1 MNEFVMLIDDW
12 GKGFAVG
19 LGTAAIF
26 LFITA
31 RYISTWNDKDYYY
44 TKIVKGDKKV
54 REYIPKS
61 EKYYLASY
69 RYLELKAFCRQYQS
83 WKTGLRACYGFKAN
97 SFDSSA
103 IRGSEHSDPTER
115 AVELA
120 EKYRIKIDMV
130 DLAAV
135 KADATLAPYI
145 ILNVT
150 QALSFEALERMGK
163 RPPCGINQ
171 FYEARQKF
179 FWELD
184 QLKE

>member
-1 MNEFVMLIDDW
+1 MLDEW
-12 GKGFAVG
+12 GKGFIVG
-19 LGTAAIF
+19 VALASVF
-26 LFITA
+26 LWILFSRIEN
-31 RYISTWNDKDYYY
+31 YQVNNMSEGND
-44 TKIVKGDKKV
+44 V

-61 EKYYLASY
+61 DKYYLQSY
-69 RYLELKAFCRQYQS
+69 RYLELKAYCRQYQS
-83 WKTGLRACYGFKAN
+83 WKQGLAQCYGFKAN
-97 SFDSSA
+97 SFDSSP

-130 DLAAV
+130 ELAA
-135 KADATLAPYI
+135 KLADETLAPYI
-145 ILNVT
+145 LLNVT
-150 QALSFEALERMGK
+150 QGLSFDRMTAQGR

-184 QLKE
+184 QLKG

>member
-1 MNEFVMLIDDW
+1 MLDEW
-12 GKGFAVG
+12 GKGFIVG
-19 LGTAAIF
+19 VALASVF
-26 LFITA
+26 LWILFSRIEN
-31 RYISTWNDKDYYY
+31 YQVNNISEGND
-44 TKIVKGDKKV
+44 V

-61 EKYYLASY
+61 DKYYLQSY
-69 RYLELKAFCRQYQS
+69 RYLELKAYCRQYQS
-83 WKTGLRACYGFKAN
+83 WKQGLAQCYGFKAN
-97 SFDSSA
+97 SFDSSP

-130 DLAAV
+130 ELAA
-135 KADATLAPYI
+135 KLADETLAPYVL
-145 ILNVT
+145 LNVT
-150 QALSFEALERMGK
+150 QGLSFERMTAQGR

-184 QLKE
+184 QLKG